1 MRLKPRKGRFDS
13 VRVSVT
19 MRVFPRV
26 VIGLVQFGLHAAT
39 QTPGPRN
46 HLVMLAWERLYMCW
60 PQELRD
66 QQHEEA
72 NSN

>member
-1 MRLKPRKGRFDS
+1 
-13 VRVSVT
+13 